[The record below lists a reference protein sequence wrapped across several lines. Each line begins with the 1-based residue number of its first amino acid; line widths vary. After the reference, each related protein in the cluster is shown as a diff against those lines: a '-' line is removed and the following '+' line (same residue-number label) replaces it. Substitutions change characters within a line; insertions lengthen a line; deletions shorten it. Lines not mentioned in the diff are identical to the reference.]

1 MAAKK
6 PKLRRMKS
14 SNVNMRV
21 SDELRPVVEYLKLLP
36 GGITRWFEEKL
47 SEVKVDQELLQKLKD
62 LSK

>member
-1 MAAKK
+1 
-6 PKLRRMKS
+6 MKS